1 MGHDTRTAG
10 KIVKLDPGPYM
21 AKVVGH
27 LDPNYMGA
35 IEVELVKLSTSS
47 NQGFEGQ
54 VFKVR
59 YGSPFAG
66 QTPATGLSKNKDYRY
81 TQQAYGFHMIPPDIG
96 SRVIVVFIEGQS
108 NMGFWIGC
116 VQDNYINF
124 SMPDRVATT
133 HISNSPQTAGSIDSV
148 RNTGKAVVGEINKKN
163 LEDNK
168 GNDPTKFK
176 KPINEDWMGVLGIQ
190 GLSSDGTRGLSTASA
205 RREVPS
211 MVFGINTPGP
221 YDKRPGYQKAKYGP
235 PGIQA
240 DVPFGRLG
248 GTHFVMDDGDDKF
261 LRKGFA
267 GNTKKEYANVGK
279 GEKDGFPQ
287 LPANELMRIRTRTGH
302 QILFHNTE
310 DLIRIDHGSGNT
322 WIEMTANG
330 KIDIYAKD
338 SISMHTETDLN
349 ITADRD
355 INIHA
360 GRKTNILSEDDI
372 QIQTNQDM
380 TTLVEGSTQ
389 LTTKKDYDVNT
400 GGHNWFTAGGP
411 TDILS
416 GGNHTETAPN
426 IHMNGP
432 QAATAVAVTPLSTHV
447 MPGATATAIAS
458 LHKRLPQHEPW
469 AHHENVDPIQYTS
482 VQTDRQNDVYIA
494 PAPDI
499 DSLPDTFK
507 KEGA

>member
-66 QTPATGLSKNKDYRY
+66 QTPATALSKNKDYKY

-267 GNTKKEYANVGK
+267 TNSKKEYANVGK
-279 GEKDGFPQ
+279 GEKDGVPQ

-310 DLIRIDHGSGNT
+310 DLVRIDHGSGNS
-322 WIEMTANG
+322 WIEMSSNG
-330 KIDIYAKD
+330 KIDVYAKD
-338 SISMHTETDLN
+338 SISIHTENDLN

-355 INIHA
+355 INMQA
-360 GRKTNILSEDDI
+360 GRTFNLLTNFGINLETMTSIQTLAGLQTNITSG
-372 QIQTNQDM
+372 
-380 TTLVEGSTQ
+380 TTSNIFSGL
-389 LTTKKDYDVNT
+389 
-400 GGHNWFTAGGP
+400 GHY
-411 TDILS
+411 
-416 GGNHTETAPN
+416 ETALQ

-432 QAATAVAVTPLSTHV
+432 EAAKTTPLSTHV
-447 MPGATATAIAS
+447 VPGATATATAS

-469 AHHENVDPIQYTS
+469 AHHENVDPIQYTA
-482 VQTDRQNDVYIA
+482 VQTDRTNDVYIP

>member
-1 MGHDTRTAG
+1 MAQDKRTAG
-10 KIVKLDPGPYM
+10 SEVKLSYGPYIGRII
-21 AKVVGH
+21 GH

-35 IEVELVKLSTSS
+35 VEVQLIKFNTSS
-47 NQGFEGQ
+47 NQDLEGQ
-54 VFKVR
+54 TFKVK
-59 YGSPFAG
+59 YGGPFAG
-66 QTPATGLSKNKDYRY
+66 QTPATGLTKNEGYKY
-81 TQQAYGFHMIPPDIG
+81 TQQAYGFWMTPPDIG
-96 SRVIVVFIEGQS
+96 TRVIVVFIEGQA
-108 NMGFWIGC
+108 NLGFWIGC

-124 SMPDRVATT
+124 SMPDRVATSHYSGAPT
-133 HISNSPQTAGSIDSV
+133 TDGSNDSIA
-148 RNTGKAVVGEINKKN
+148 NTTKVVVGEINKKN
-163 LEDNK
+163 LSDNQ

-176 KPINEDWMGVLGIQ
+176 KPINEDWMSILHSA
-190 GLSSDGTRGLSTASA
+190 GLSSDGTRGLSSASA

-211 MVFGINTPGP
+211 MVFGISTPGP
-221 YDKRPGYQKAKYGP
+221 YDKRPGYQKAKYGTS
-235 PGIQA
+235 GASA
-240 DVPFGRLG
+240 DIPFGRLG

-261 LRKGFA
+261 LRKGPA
-267 GNTKKEYANVGK
+267 SNTAKAYASVGK
-279 GEKDGFPQ
+279 EETDGLPQ
-287 LPANELMRIRTRTGH
+287 IPANELMRIRTRTGH
-302 QILFHNTE
+302 QILFHNSE

-338 SISMHTETDLN
+338 SISMHTENDLN

-447 MPGATATAIAS
+447 VPGFTATAVAS

-469 AHHENVDPIQYTS
+469 GHHENVDPITYNS
-482 VQTDRQNDVYIA
+482 ISLDRENDLYIKSS
-494 PAPDI
+494 PDI
-499 DSLPDTFK
+499 DTLPDTFK
-507 KEGA
+507 KDGA